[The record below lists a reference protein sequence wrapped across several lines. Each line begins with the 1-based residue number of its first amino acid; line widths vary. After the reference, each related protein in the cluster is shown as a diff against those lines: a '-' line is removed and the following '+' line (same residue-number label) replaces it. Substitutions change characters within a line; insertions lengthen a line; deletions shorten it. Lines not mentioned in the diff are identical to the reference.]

1 MIAGTFLMTYSD
13 EPPIRVRVLVL
24 GGGIHGCGVLHDLVS
39 RGWNDVHLVEK
50 STIGSGTSS
59 KSTKL
64 IHGGLRYLQRMSD
77 FGLVTEGLSE
87 RRLLME
93 LAPDLVKPVE
103 FLFPVIKQAG
113 MPRWMVKFGLS
124 IYDKLAGRNCLSE
137 HRAVSSDEVAFKAPQ
152 LDQDRC
158 KIVYSFWDA
167 QTDDLALVQ
176 RVAASAHKLGATIS
190 EHLEVVQVEANPD
203 GWTVVV
209 RKPDGSM
216 HAISALYVV
225 NCLGPWANLILE
237 KSGIPP
243 NYRGMNNKGAH
254 LLLPDIGLK
263 SGLLLQS
270 LKADGRIFFVL
281 PWLGS
286 TLVGTTE
293 DLYTANPDL
302 VGVDERDIEYLL
314 DNCNQFLLQSLRRRD
329 VKQVFAGLRWLAVE
343 EGRGLSDTSRHYVLG
358 ERVSGRGLI
367 ITIYG
372 GKLTAY
378 RDLAESIG
386 DRILTH
392 FGEFKASG
400 TAHKANW
407 ASASESPKVL
417 PIDQRFASVPVL

>member
-1 MIAGTFLMTYSD
+1 MTYTD
-13 EPPIRVRVLVL
+13 DPPIRVRVLVL

-39 RGWNDVHLVEK
+39 RGWHDVHLVEK
-50 STIGSGTSS
+50 SKIGSGTSS

-77 FGLVTEGLSE
+77 FGLVTEGLNE

-103 FLFPVIKQAG
+103 FLFPVIRNAG

-124 IYDKLAGRNCLSE
+124 IYDKLAGRNRLGE
-137 HRAVSSDEVAFKAPQ
+137 HRLVSSEEVAFKAPQ
-152 LDQDRC
+152 LDQDKC
-158 KIVYSFWDA
+158 KVVYSFWDC

-176 RVAASAHKLGATIS
+176 RVAASAHKMGATIS
-190 EHLEVVQVEANPD
+190 EHLEVVQIEANPD

-209 RKPDGSM
+209 RKADGSRC
-216 HAISALYVV
+216 AISALYVV

-243 NYRGMNNKGAH
+243 NFRGLNNKGAH

-263 SGLLLQS
+263 SGLFLQS

-293 DLYTANPDL
+293 VLYTANPDR
-302 VGVDERDIEYLL
+302 VRADERDIEYLL
-314 DNCNQFLLQSLRRRD
+314 DNCNQFLRQPLVRSD
-329 VKQVFAGLRWLAVE
+329 VRQVFAGLRWLAVE
-343 EGRGLSDTSRHYVLG
+343 EGRGLSDTSRHHVLG
-358 ERVSGRGLI
+358 ERISGRGLI
-367 ITIYG
+367 ITLYG

-378 RDLAESIG
+378 RDLAQSIG
-386 DRILTH
+386 DRILEH

-400 TAHKANW
+400 TANKATW
-407 ASASESPKVL
+407 VTASDSP
-417 PIDQRFASVPVL
+417 PVLAVDRRFERMPVL